1 MAIQGDLG
9 LYLSG
14 MPVPVDQ
21 CNIVIKP
28 PKIKEIIMT
37 IGEDDFLMIM
47 QILGHTEL
55 FVKEI
60 KEGNPELNLLSDFQV
75 LLVILQGEK
84 TIKSLSDRFFSL
96 IFPEYDINITENSI
110 EFRLKETGM
119 LVSVIN
125 PFTFPYLQ
133 QTLKEL
139 FEPQNTTEEEF
150 NPIDDKAKE
159 IAEKLRKGREKRNKL
174 KAGKDDSKMKSLFA
188 VQTSVLSVGLGID
201 INVFFDYTPFQLYDA
216 FMRYTSKLASDFY
229 RRVSSMPFMDTSQM
243 EAPPE
248 WTRGLY

>member
-14 MPVPVDQ
+14 MPVPVSQ
-21 CNIVIKP
+21 CNIVITP
-28 PKIKEIIMT
+28 PKVKEILMT

-47 QILGHTEL
+47 QIIGHTDL
-55 FVKEI
+55 FVRDI

-75 LLVILQGEK
+75 LLVILQGERS
-84 TIKSLSDRFFSL
+84 IKALSETFFDL
-96 IFPEYDINITENSI
+96 IFPEYNMTITENSI
-110 EFRLKETGM
+110 EFRLKETDA
-119 LVSVIN
+119 LISVIN
-125 PFTFPYLQ
+125 PFNFPYFQ
-133 QTLKEL
+133 RTLSEL

-150 NPIDDKAKE
+150 NPIDDKARE
-159 IAEKLRKGREKRNKL
+159 IAEKLKRGREKRNQLNAK
-174 KAGKDDSKMKSLFA
+174 KDDSKMKSLFA

-201 INVFFDYTPFQLYDA
+201 INTFFNYTPFQLYDA